1 MEILFQGSVAKYLDR
16 PEDNEDAMNVV
27 AERDRIVVCDG
38 ASESYDG
45 KNWAH
50 LLAEKF
56 ADEPLSEGALAACLE
71 AFLALHDPTT
81 MSWSKAAAFERGSFS
96 TTLIAQNDSS
106 SSAVTMQCIGDS
118 CAVLTDDV
126 KVLHALPYQHST
138 EFEGTPTLLS
148 TLPHHN
154 AHLYPADNFEIP
166 KTVWQYE
173 AGNHPFLLCMTD
185 ALGAWL
191 LRRLEEGDEHA
202 LPRLLAIR
210 TEDELG
216 ELVELERTDGRM
228 RRDDSTLVIAA
239 L

>member
-1 MEILFQGSVAKYLDR
+1 MEILFQGSVAKHPDR
-16 PEDNEDAMNVV
+16 PEDNEDAMSVV

-45 KNWAH
+45 KNWAR

-56 ADEPLSEGALAACLE
+56 DDEPLSEETLAACLE

-96 TTLIAQNDSS
+96 TALIAQNESL
-106 SSAVTMQCIGDS
+106 SSAVTIQCIGDS
-118 CAVLTDDV
+118 CAVLTDGV
-126 KVLHALPYQHST
+126 KTLHTLPYQHST
-138 EFEGTPTLLS
+138 EFEGKPTLLS
-148 TLPHHN
+148 TVPHHN
-154 AHLYPADNFEIP
+154 AHLYPAGSFEIP
-166 KTVWQYE
+166 KTVWHYE
-173 AGNHPFLLCMTD
+173 ADNHPFLLCMTD

-191 LRRLEEGDEHA
+191 LRRLEEDDGYA

-210 TEDELG
+210 TEDELR
-216 ELVELERTDGRM
+216 ELVELERTEGRM
-228 RRDDSTLVIAA
+228 RHDDSTLAIVA

>member
-1 MEILFQGSVAKYLDR
+1 
-16 PEDNEDAMNVV
+16 
-27 AERDRIVVCDG
+27 
-38 ASESYDG
+38 
-45 KNWAH
+45 

-56 ADEPLSEGALAACLE
+56 ADEPLSEETLAACLE

-118 CAVLTDDV
+118 CAVLTDGA
-126 KVLHALPYQHST
+126 KVLHILPYQHSA
-138 EFEGTPTLLS
+138 EFEGKPTLLS

-173 AGNHPFLLCMTD
+173 ADDHSFLLCMTD

-191 LRRLEEGDEHA
+191 LRRLEEEDEHA

-210 TEDELG
+210 TEDDLG
-216 ELVELERTDGRM
+216 ELVELERTEGRM

>member
-27 AERDRIVVCDG
+27 AECDRIVVCDG

-56 ADEPLSEGALAACLE
+56 ADEPLSEETLTACLE
-71 AFLALHDPTT
+71 AFLALHDPTA

-96 TTLIAQNDSS
+96 TALIAQYDSL
-106 SSAVTMQCIGDS
+106 SSAVAMQCIGDTFS
-118 CAVLTDDV
+118 VLTDGV
-126 KVLHALPYQHST
+126 KVLHTLPYQHST
-138 EFEGTPTLLS
+138 EFEGKPTLLS

-154 AHLYPADNFEIP
+154 AHLYPADNFEVP
-166 KTVWQYE
+166 KTVWQFE

-191 LRRLEEGDEHA
+191 LRRIEEEDEHA
-202 LPRLLAIR
+202 LRRLLAIR
-210 TEDELG
+210 TEGELG
-216 ELVELERTDGRM
+216 ELVELERTEGRM
-228 RRDDSTLVIAA
+228 RRDDSTLVIAV